1 MTLCQQAGLFEFLE
15 EFFDEAGHG
24 VRVELRFF
32 YPDVVGGKGRFLWGF
47 QEVEVSKENAVGKN
61 VLDVLLDQNRSC
73 RNGIDKPRFVEA
85 LPDVA
90 RATAMDGGLAVAPNI
105 YINKVALT
113 DFEGLLFDGE
123 IRDAVRAEGRAGF
136 L

>member
-1 MTLCQQAGLFEFLE
+1 ME
-15 EFFDEAGHG
+15 EFIDETGHG

-32 YPDVVGGKGRFLWGF
+32 YPDVVGGKRRFLWDF
-47 QEVEVSKENAVGKN
+47 QEVEVGKEDAVGKN

-123 IRDAVRAEGRAGF
+123 VRDKVGAEGRTGF

>member
-1 MTLCQQAGLFEFLE
+1 M
-15 EFFDEAGHG
+15 
-24 VRVELRFF
+24 
-32 YPDVVGGKGRFLWGF
+32 
-47 QEVEVSKENAVGKN
+47 GKN

-123 IRDAVRAEGRAGF
+123 VRDKVGAEGRTGF

>member
-1 MTLCQQAGLFEFLE
+1 MKISSAVIFNLQCSIFNQ
-15 EFFDEAGHG
+15 
-24 VRVELRFF
+24 
-32 YPDVVGGKGRFLWGF
+32 KGF
-47 QEVEVSKENAVGKN
+47 
-61 VLDVLLDQNRSC
+61 
-73 RNGIDKPRFVEA
+73 IEA

-90 RATAMDGGLAVAPNI
+90 WATAMDGSLAVAPNI

-123 IRDAVRAEGRAGF
+123 VRDKVRAEGRTGF

>member
-1 MTLCQQAGLFEFLE
+1 M
-15 EFFDEAGHG
+15 
-24 VRVELRFF
+24 
-32 YPDVVGGKGRFLWGF
+32 KI
-47 QEVEVSKENAVGKN
+47 SNAVIFNLHCSIFNQKR
-61 VLDVLLDQNRSC
+61 L
-73 RNGIDKPRFVEA
+73 IET

-90 RATAMDGGLAVAPNI
+90 RATAMDGSLAVAPNI

-123 IRDAVRAEGRAGF
+123 IRDKVRAEGRTGF

>member
-1 MTLCQQAGLFEFLE
+1 LE
-15 EFFDEAGHG
+15 EFIDETGHG
-24 VRVELRFF
+24 VGVELRFF
-32 YPDVVGGKGRFLWGF
+32 DPDVVRGKGRFLWGF
-47 QEVEVSKENAVGKN
+47 QEVEVGQEDAVGKN

-73 RNGIDKPRFVEA
+73 RNGIDKPRFVET

-90 RATAMDGGLAVAPNI
+90 WASAMDGGLAVAPNI
-105 YINKVALT
+105 YIYKVALT

-123 IRDAVRAEGRAGF
+123 IRDKVRAEGRAGF

>member
-1 MTLCQQAGLFEFLE
+1 MGE
-15 EFFDEAGHG
+15 
-24 VRVELRFF
+24 
-32 YPDVVGGKGRFLWGF
+32 
-47 QEVEVSKENAVGKN
+47 N
-61 VLDVLLDQNRSC
+61 VLDILLDQYRSC
-73 RNGIDKPRFVEA
+73 RNCIDEPRFVEA

-90 RATAMDGGLAVAPNI
+90 WASAMDGGLAVAPNI

-123 IRDAVRAEGRAGF
+123 IRDKVKSEGRAGF